1 MVQYLQFRILELP
14 LKGSMAWNPRWRGSL
29 FRAWW
34 CKRLGPTW
42 PNKMAPPE
50 FWDVQKSSPWSLKP
64 WLMYPACLLGPQARR
79 LPQTV
84 CRGFVQCEILR
95 RRETIGYSDPVFSAQ
110 GTLFWIVLNATSR
123 IVLNVLRPRGRSPFF
138 IEFSCESPRKA
149 RAHWLSSGCIVL
161 RFDWYMHWHPK
172 QKPMHFWTR
181 SEVMRVSWV

>member
-1 MVQYLQFRILELP
+1 MWYSTSNLGSWNYHWRGVWHGTRGEGVRFLELGGVRGWDP
-14 LKGSMAWNPRWRGSL
+14 HGQMKWPHQSFEMFRSRVREAWNLG
-29 FRAWW
+29 W
-34 CKRLGPTW
+34 CTQHV
-42 PNKMAPPE
+42 
-50 FWDVQKSSPWSLKP
+50 FW
-64 WLMYPACLLGPQARR
+64 ARR

-95 RRETIGYSDPVFSAQ
+95 RRETIGYSDPVFWAQ

-149 RAHWLSSGCIVL
+149 RAHWLSSGCIAL